1 METAKTI
8 VVTSCL
14 ELWEQAQRTGEYTQS
29 TLTSTLEEVG
39 FIHCS
44 FPDQTLEIVN
54 RKFRDR
60 NDLVLLLV
68 DVTKVKSPIKYE
80 GAPSGRPGTFP
91 HIYGPLNVDAVYATV
106 SLERDSEGVFIAP
119 AEFRPLLL
127 VE

>member
-68 DVTKVKSPIKYE
+68 DVTKVKPTIKYE
-80 GAPSGRPGTFP
+80 DAPSGRPGTFP
-91 HIYGPLNVDAVYATV
+91 HVYGPLNVDAVYAIV
-106 SLERDSEGVFIAP
+106 SLERDSEGVFITP